1 MHPEPKNPLLWGIL
15 PLQKH
20 ILFPVIHMNN
30 SQEVLTSLLKA
41 AQLSQTG
48 IRSVLDQAMAPEL
61 SGILKHQLRELNG
74 IESEARALASQR
86 GWELEELD
94 PAVRMMADM
103 MTRIKLPRRNV
114 DSGIADMMIQGN
126 TKGMIKSIQNLHRF
140 NDSDAAVRTI
150 SQKLLDCETANIRQM
165 QEYL

>member
-1 MHPEPKNPLLWGIL
+1 MHPEPKNPLPWGIL

-86 GWELEELD
+86 GWELEELELV
-94 PAVRMMADM
+94 VRFLTDRRNRRKLRCDETNSAIADLLIQNHSK
-103 MTRIKLPRRNV
+103 TRIRELKR
-114 DSGIADMMIQGN
+114 
-126 TKGMIKSIQNLHRF
+126 LHRYPGR
-140 NDSDAAVRTI
+140 DPISTL
-150 SQKLLDCETANIRQM
+150 SQKLIDCQTAAIRQL
-165 QEYL
+165 ELFL

>member
-1 MHPEPKNPLLWGIL
+1 MHPEPKNPLPWGIL

-20 ILFPVIHMNN
+20 IQFPVIHMNN

-86 GWELEELD
+86 GWELEELELV
-94 PAVRMMADM
+94 VRFLTDRRNRRKLRCDATNSAIADLLIQNHSK
-103 MTRIKLPRRNV
+103 TRIRELK
-114 DSGIADMMIQGN
+114 Q
-126 TKGMIKSIQNLHRF
+126 LHRYPGR
-140 NDSDAAVRTI
+140 DPISTL
-150 SQKLLDCETANIRQM
+150 SQKLIDCQTAAIRQL
-165 QEYL
+165 EPFL